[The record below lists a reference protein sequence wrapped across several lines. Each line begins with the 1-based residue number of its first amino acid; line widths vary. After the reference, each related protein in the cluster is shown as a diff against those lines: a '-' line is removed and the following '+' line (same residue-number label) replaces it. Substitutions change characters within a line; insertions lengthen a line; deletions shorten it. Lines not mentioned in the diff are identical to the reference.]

1 MKKSTSHWFMQR
13 LSAILLIFLS
23 YWLFAFLHECLHSSY
38 ADMIGWMNA
47 IPNRTALIA
56 WFLVVCYHSALGL
69 HVVVED
75 YITHSHKQFLLRHS
89 INLFFC
95 SIALSAV
102 VLVADR

>member
-13 LSAILLIFLS
+13 LSAILLILLS
-23 YWLFAFLHECLHSSY
+23 YWLFAFLHACLDSSY
-38 ADMIGWMNA
+38 ADIIAWMNTT
-47 IPNRTALIA
+47 PNRTALIV

-75 YITHSHKQFLLRHS
+75 YITQSRQSFLRQS

-95 SIALSAV
+95 GIALSAV
-102 VLVADR
+102 VLVVDL